1 MIRLTVL
8 AGLIFSVP
16 LAAQVPAD
24 LARERADYARWL
36 TDAPNSPFAAV
47 VQRPVGPGL
56 TLGPPTAD
64 IPLNGIAPTTLRAE
78 GAVARLSGEGG
89 ARVLP
94 RLRVIPLGEYRLY
107 LSGPSGR
114 TVLTVYGP
122 HGEPQAPAHHP
133 YAKDWDLTVR
143 LVPAARPGTRRI
155 LASDGMEVDATEAGT
170 VQVPTAR
177 GTVTLRVL
185 RIPTGLGE
193 ENDLEIYFRDETNG
207 STTYPAGRFVTLL
220 PQGGDRYRLDFNRAR
235 NPFCAYNTVYACP
248 APWRGNTLPVPVTGG
263 ERYLGGG
270 LEVTI
275 P

>member
-1 MIRLTVL
+1 MIRLAMVAALTL
-8 AGLIFSVP
+8 PVP

-36 TDAPNSPFAAV
+36 TEAPNSPFAAV

-64 IPLNGIAPTTLRAE
+64 IPLEGIAPATLRAA
-78 GAVARLSGEGG
+78 GAVARLADAQGT
-89 ARVLP
+89 RVLP
-94 RLRVIPLGEYRLY
+94 RLRVVPLGSYRLY

-122 HGEPQAPAHHP
+122 HREPRAPAYHP
-133 YAKDWDLTVR
+133 HTTDWNMTVR
-143 LVPAARPGTRRI
+143 LVPASRPGIRRI
-155 LASDGMEVDATEAGT
+155 LASDGMEVEATEAGT
-170 VQVPTAR
+170 VQVPTPR
-177 GTVTLRVL
+177 GLITLRVL

-193 ENDLEIYFRDETNG
+193 ESDLEIYFRDGTNG
-207 STTYPAGRFVTLL
+207 STTYPAGRFVTLV
-220 PQGGDRYRLDFNRAR
+220 PTGGDRYRLDFNRAR

-248 APWRGNTLPVPVTGG
+248 APWRGNTLPVPVAAG

>member
-1 MIRLTVL
+1 MIRLAVL
-8 AGLIFSVP
+8 IGL
-16 LAAQVPAD
+16 LASSPVVAQVPAD
-24 LARERADYARWL
+24 LARERADYVRWL
-36 TDAPNSPFAAV
+36 TGAPNSPFAAV

-64 IPLNGIAPTTLRAE
+64 IPLEGIAPATLRGA
-78 GAVARLSGEGG
+78 GAVARLENEKGS
-89 ARVLP
+89 RVLP
-94 RLRVIPLGEYRLY
+94 RLRAVPLGPYRLY

-122 HGEPQAPAHHP
+122 HRKPKAPVYHP
-133 YAKDWDLTVR
+133 YAKNWDLTVR
-143 LVPAARPGTRRI
+143 LVPASRPGTRRI
-155 LASDGMEVDATEAGT
+155 LASDGMEVEATEAGT
-170 VQVPTAR
+170 VQVPTPR
-177 GTVTLRVL
+177 GPVSLRVL

-193 ENDLEIYFRDETNG
+193 ESDLEVYFRDGTNG

-220 PQGGDRYRLDFNRAR
+220 PVSGDRHRLDFNRAR

-248 APWRGNTLPVPVTGG
+248 APWRGNTLPVPVAAG
-263 ERYLGGG
+263 EQYLGGG

>member
-1 MIRLTVL
+1 MIRLAMVAALTL
-8 AGLIFSVP
+8 PVP
-16 LAAQVPAD
+16 LAAQAPAD

-36 TDAPNSPFAAV
+36 TEAPNSPFAAV

-64 IPLNGIAPTTLRAE
+64 IPLEGIAPATLRAA
-78 GAVARLSGEGG
+78 GAVARLADAQGT
-89 ARVLP
+89 RVLP
-94 RLRVIPLGEYRLY
+94 RLRVVPLGSYRLY

-114 TVLTVYGP
+114 MVLTVYGP
-122 HGEPQAPAHHP
+122 HGEPTSPAYHP
-133 YAKDWDLTVR
+133 YATDWNMTVR
-143 LVPAARPGTRRI
+143 LVPASRPGIRRI
-155 LASDGMEVDATEAGT
+155 LASDGMEVEATEAGT
-170 VQVPTAR
+170 VQVPTPR
-177 GTVTLRVL
+177 GPVTLRVL

-193 ENDLEIYFRDETNG
+193 ESDLEIYFRDGTNG
-207 STTYPAGRFVTLL
+207 STTYPAGRFVTLV
-220 PQGGDRYRLDFNRAR
+220 PAGGDRYRLDFNRAR

-248 APWRGNTLPVPVTGG
+248 APWRGNTLPVPVAAG